1 MSYTQRV
8 SYLSTSSLAQ
18 RYRYDLIQTDWSLA
32 YPLRTLP
39 EMPFDVA
46 TPSLSLSEDSW
57 KLIISVQPKASSNST
72 PEPVA
77 SSSSVCNKDSN
88 YPTLTTSP
96 PPARP
101 QTFNFDESPIKRN
114 NNKILFNNNDLGEES
129 DFLDGYDD
137 KVRRKA
143 AHTSLNRRLF
153 IQADTSPA
161 SYALRSTSPERIFL
175 PYSNKPLGPREL
187 HENLVKE
194 VLKDVAKSDKA
205 GNVYVLTDSLSPG
218 YCKVGRTVTTIRKRV
233 ADQGYKCG
241 FDPTIPVDPYERETV
256 FQLKLEKLV
265 HTELAEYRRKE
276 DLCRRGKGCN
286 VKTHVEWVEIGV
298 LVAFEVI
305 ERWRKWLELGVYV
318 ERKLDR
324 TWVDKMELLVYVE
337 GQRWAD
343 TWNDWMSQ
351 VTEY

>member
-1 MSYTQRV
+1 
-8 SYLSTSSLAQ
+8 
-18 RYRYDLIQTDWSLA
+18 
-32 YPLRTLP
+32 
-39 EMPFDVA
+39 MPFDVA
-46 TPSLSLSEDSW
+46 APSLSLSEESW
-57 KLIISVQPKASSNST
+57 KLIISVHPKASSNST
-72 PEPVA
+72 PESVA
-77 SSSSVCNKDSN
+77 SSSSVCNKDPRYST
-88 YPTLTTSP
+88 PTTSS

-101 QTFNFDESPIKRN
+101 QTFNLDEFPTKR
-114 NNKILFNNNDLGEES
+114 INNNDLGEDS
-129 DFLDGYDD
+129 DFLDDYND
-137 KVRRKA
+137 KVRRIA
-143 AHTSLNRRLF
+143 PHAGSNRKPF
-153 IQADTSPA
+153 IQVDTSPA
-161 SYALRSTSPERIFL
+161 NYESPSIATYPCAPLRSTSPERIFL

-194 VLKDVAKSDKA
+194 VFKDVAKSDKA
-205 GNVYVLTDSLSPG
+205 GHVYAITDSLSPG
-218 YCKVGRTVTTIRKRV
+218 YIKVGRTVTTTRKRV

-241 FDPTIPVDPYERETV
+241 FDPAIPVDPYERETV

-276 DLCRRGKGCN
+276 NLCRRGKKKGCN
-286 VKTHVEWVEIGV
+286 VKTHVEWFEIGV

-337 GQRWAD
+337 GQSWAD